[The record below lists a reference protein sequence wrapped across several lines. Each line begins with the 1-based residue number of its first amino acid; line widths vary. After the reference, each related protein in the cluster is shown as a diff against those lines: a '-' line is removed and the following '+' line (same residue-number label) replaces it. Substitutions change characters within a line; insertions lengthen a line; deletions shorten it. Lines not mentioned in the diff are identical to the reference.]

1 MSNFKVG
8 DWIKIGDTVQQIT
21 AINPENDYNI
31 TCDMVETTDDYVSI
45 ESIEPWYPKEGEWC
59 WFDKNKLGKFWKK
72 QGTRNYWT
80 LSEFKNISEKTRI
93 PSGDYFVSDYCE
105 PFIGQLPSFI
115 KDKQ

>member
-8 DWIKIGDTVQQIT
+8 DWIKIGDAIQQIT

-59 WFDKNKLGKFWKK
+59 WYKHHLVRIDEINEYGYVRAMSASFCEQFDFDG
-72 QGTRNYWT
+72 
-80 LSEFKNISEKTRI
+80 FKE
-93 PSGDYFVSDYCE
+93 CE
-105 PFIGQLPSFI
+105 PFIGELPSFI
-115 KDKQ
+115 KKIF

>member
-1 MSNFKVG
+1 MSDFKVG
-8 DWIKIGDTVQQIT
+8 DWVKNKYKTIKVKSFIT
-21 AINPENDYNI
+21 LDKIDYIQDSENGL
-31 TCDMVETTDDYVSI
+31 MPVWQAEL
-45 ESIEPWYPKEGEWC
+45 WQPKEGEWC

-80 LSEFKNISEKTRI
+80 LSDFVSISEKTKI